1 MSKDEQQFYSP
12 SGESFT
18 YKELL
23 KEVFFYIK
31 SEPQEKYKIIIGTDS
46 SNHGT
51 TDFVSAIVIYRQ
63 GHGGRFFWRRLNHKK
78 INSLRERIYQ
88 EVMMSLKL
96 AEEVLLHLSQDKD
109 ITFDFEVHVDIGS
122 KGETK
127 NMLQEIIGMVRGS
140 GFQIKTKPESY
151 GASKVADRYT

>member
-1 MSKDEQQFYSP
+1 MNRKGKFHSP
-12 SGESFT
+12 SGKSFT
-18 YKELL
+18 YEDLV
-23 KEVFFYIK
+23 KEVLFYIN
-31 SEPQEKYKIIIGTDS
+31 SDPQEKYKVIIGTDS

-51 TDFVSAIVIYRQ
+51 TDFVSAIVVYRV

-78 INSLRERIYQ
+78 IHSLRERIYQ

-96 AEEVLLHLSQDKD
+96 AEEVLFNLSQDKE
-109 ITFDFEVHVDIGS
+109 INFDFEIHIDIGS

-127 NMLQEIIGMVRGS
+127 EMLQEIIGMVRGS
-140 GFQIKTKPESY
+140 GFNVKTKPESY